1 MKIFKILVLVPLVF
15 LGTSCDSFL
24 ELKPVNVISDD
35 VVIVD
40 NASAQAAVF
49 GIYSR
54 IQTAGL
60 YGNQMI
66 LNPGVLSDEL
76 THSGS
81 FPTIKDMD
89 NSSVVASNVT
99 VQGTWQAAYTG
110 IYQANIVIEA
120 LSSGNP
126 LPGLTDANRALFLA
140 EARFLRAMMHF
151 DLLKLHGGIP
161 LAITSELAVLRTL
174 PRSSA
179 ADCYA
184 FIDSELTAIIPSLEG
199 VDNGNFRINEWAAKG
214 LLARVKLYNGDLAG
228 AGALAND
235 VIQNGGY
242 TLETD
247 YASLFTSAGGANE
260 VIFRVFFSALDQ
272 NGIPFQTLPEGR
284 FEFAVSPQL
293 LAAYEADDER
303 RLVKLNG
310 GDAAGRFAT
319 TKYPDVSTGT
329 SPTIIL
335 RLAEMKLIRAEANLV
350 SNNGL
355 ALTDVNDLRLRAGLT
370 ALPGPLTLDDV
381 MDERFVE
388 LAAEGHR
395 WNDLIRTGR
404 VNTVMAAINPTTWT
418 PDKTLLPIPQYEIQQ
433 NPSLAGSQNP
443 GY

>member
-1 MKIFKILVLVPLVF
+1 MKFFKILALVPLIF
-15 LGTSCDSFL
+15 LGASCDSFL
-24 ELKPVNVISDD
+24 DLKPVNVISDEE
-35 VVIVD
+35 VIVD
-40 NASAQAAVF
+40 DASAQAAVL

-81 FPTIKDMD
+81 FPTIRDMD
-89 NSSVVASNVT
+89 NSAVVASNVT
-99 VQGTWQAAYTG
+99 IQGTWQQAYTG
-110 IYQANIVIEA
+110 IYQANTVIEA
-120 LSSGNP
+120 LSTGEP
-126 LPGLTDANRALFLA
+126 LTGVTDEKRALYIA
-140 EARFLRAMMHF
+140 EARFLRALMHF

-161 LAITSELAVLRTL
+161 LATTTALAELRVI
-174 PRSSA
+174 PRSTVA
-179 ADCYA
+179 ECYT
-184 FIDSELTAIIPSLEG
+184 FIEDELEAIIPALAG
-199 VDNGNFRINEWAAKG
+199 VDNSNYRIDQWAAKG

-228 AGALAND
+228 AGALAD
-235 VIQNGGY
+235 DIIENGGY
-242 TLETD
+242 SLETS
-247 YASLFTSAGGANE
+247 YSSLFTASGGANE

-293 LAAYEADDER
+293 LAAYAPEDTR
-303 RLVKLNG
+303 RMVRLNA
-310 GDAAGRFAT
+310 GDAQGRYAT

-335 RLAEMKLIRAEANLV
+335 RLAEMKLIRAEANLA

-355 ALTDVNDLRLRAGLT
+355 ALADVNDLRERAGLDP
-370 ALPGPLTLDDV
+370 LPGPVTMDDI
-381 MDERFVE
+381 MNERFVE

-404 VNTVMAAINPTTWT
+404 VDAVMTAINPTTWN
-418 PDKTLLPIPQYEIQQ
+418 PNKALMPIPQYEIQQ
-433 NPSLAGSQNP
+433 NPSLANSQNP